1 MRLPLAQVQC
11 MVTTGGTGLREDIMR
26 LYNTVHILVAT
37 PGRVL
42 DLANKGVPAQD
53 YVEDSRNICTHTQ
66 YSVLRLY

>member
-42 DLANKGVPAQD
+42 DLANKGVLALV
-53 YVEDSRNICTHTQ
+53 YLV
-66 YSVLRLY
+66 